1 MGRGADRAKSPSR
14 RQEKRSLRDGGGLLV
29 RVLLPAP
36 GLRVGVTTCATHC
49 WFKFEKR
56 KKKREERREKKKK
69 RKKKILRDQYREKNL
84 DKKRGEVESDGAYRR
99 SHRLACHPVRPAQ
112 PPVRALGP

>member
-1 MGRGADRAKSPSR
+1 LVLVREKKE
-14 RQEKRSLRDGGGLLV
+14 EKRR
-29 RVLLPAP
+29 
-36 GLRVGVTTCATHC
+36 
-49 WFKFEKR
+49 EKR
-56 KKKREERREKKKK
+56 KEKEKKE
-69 RKKKILRDQYREKNL
+69 KILRDQYREKKL